1 MPRQTQPV
9 TSQGDTSSDA
19 SGAPPINK
27 ADDHAGTFE
36 YRDLPDS
43 EKPAP
48 ETVAQEQ
55 VLPSDK

>member
-1 MPRQTQPV
+1 MAKQTQP
-9 TSQGDTSSDA
+9 SRPQGSTDPQDA
-19 SGAPPINK
+19 EAPAINK
-27 ADDHAGTFE
+27 ADDHAGTFK

-55 VLPSDK
+55 VLPQDK